1 VTRPGMRGPN
11 EREMIFVRRRGERMI
26 RETWIV
32 LGLGRKKRV
41 EFDLI
46 GEMDG
51 RQEMTSWQH

>member
-1 VTRPGMRGPN
+1 
-11 EREMIFVRRRGERMI
+11 MI

-32 LGLGRKKRV
+32 LGLGREKRV